1 MATATLI
8 RTASPAGRRPLGVQ
22 GQQVIDSHRQID
34 AVLRARLGADHA
46 DLFARPERKG
56 DGGFDW
62 YAAWPGAVR
71 PLSDLPPEERAPHE
85 ADIARKL
92 ADIRVLAAEQ
102 AARGGSGAT
111 LAEMLERA
119 TQLADTSDA
128 YLVEGRPVLT
138 FWGFAPEDPAH
149 APASF
154 TPIGAV
160 AKPVLPPEPVAPAL
174 AAPAAGWGGWW
185 RWLLL
190 LLLLGVLLLLALRA
204 CEPVPPVVVE
214 RPGERPVEAE
224 PADLAGMEERLAE
237 LRAQREEQL
246 KACIVPPIPRGEI
259 PAIPTEPPAITEPPP
274 AMPPPA
280 TPPQQTPA
288 LPDLPALPEIAQVP
302 ATPPPTRQ
310 QPAQNACV
318 PNRQPY
324 EAPEVVLVVDASGSM
339 RDSIPG
345 AANRMQAAQ
354 RSIGQLVGGLPQDVD
369 VGLVEFT
376 DCTRID
382 RDRFYGAN
390 ERGQLMSRVN
400 GLSPQRGTPLARS
413 VERAGSVISSQ
424 VDGVVVVVTDGADSC
439 GGDPCA
445 AARAVARSKP
455 KVKINVI
462 DISGSA
468 GNPTAQCMAQATG
481 GRVFQPNSA
490 ADMQVMVQQAS
501 EQPDIRACR

>member
-1 MATATLI
+1 MAAATLI
-8 RTASPAGRRPLGVQ
+8 RTAPPAGRRPLGVQ

-46 DLFARPERKG
+46 DLFARPERKT

-62 YAAWPGAVR
+62 YAAWSGAVR
-71 PLSDLPPEERAPHE
+71 PLSDLPPEQRAPHE

-92 ADIRVLAAEQ
+92 ADIRALAAEQ

-111 LAEMLERA
+111 LSEMLERA
-119 TQLADTSDA
+119 TQLADTADA
-128 YLVEGRPVLT
+128 YLVDGRPVLT

-154 TPIGAV
+154 TPVGAV
-160 AKPVLPPEPVAPAL
+160 ARPAEAAAPVAAAL

-190 LLLLGVLLLLALRA
+190 LLLLALLLLLGLKA
-204 CEPVPPVVVE
+204 CEPLPPVIVE
-214 RPGERPVEAE
+214 RQIEEE
-224 PADLAGMEERLAE
+224 PADLAGLEERLAA
-237 LRAQREEQL
+237 LRARREEQL
-246 KACIVPPIPRGEI
+246 QACIAPPAPRGEI
-259 PAIPTEPPAITEPPP
+259 PAIPPEPPALPPSIE
-274 AMPPPA
+274 PPA
-280 TPPQQTPA
+280 TPSGQIPA
-288 LPDLPALPEIAQVP
+288 LPSLPDLPEIAQAPTVP
-302 ATPPPTRQ
+302 QPTRQ
-310 QPAQNACV
+310 PPARNSCV

-339 RDSIPG
+339 RDGIPG

-354 RSIGQLVGGLPQDVD
+354 RSIGELVAGLPQDVD

-376 DCTRID
+376 DCARIE
-382 RDRFYGAN
+382 RDRFYSAN
-390 ERGQLMSRVN
+390 ERAQLMGRVN
-400 GLSPQRGTPLARS
+400 GLTPERGTPLARS

-455 KVKINVI
+455 NVKINVI
-462 DISGSA
+462 DISGAA

-490 ADMQVMVQQAS
+490 ADMETMIQQAS
-501 EQPDIRACR
+501 EQQDIRACR

>member
-34 AVLRARLGADHA
+34 AVLRSRLGAGHA
-46 DLFARPERKG
+46 DLFARPERKT

-62 YAAWPGAVR
+62 YAAWSGTVQ
-71 PLSDLPPEERAPHE
+71 PLSDLPPEQRAPHE
-85 ADIARKL
+85 ADIAQKL
-92 ADIRVLAAEQ
+92 ADIRTLAAEQ
-102 AARGGSGAT
+102 ASRGGSGAT
-111 LAEMLERA
+111 LSEMLERA

-138 FWGFAPEDPAH
+138 FWGFVPEDPAH

-160 AKPVLPPEPVAPAL
+160 AKAEVAAPVAAAL

-190 LLLLGVLLLLALRA
+190 LLLLILLLLLALKA
-204 CEPVPPVVVE
+204 CEPVPPVIV
-214 RPGERPVEAE
+214 ERPVEEE
-224 PADLAGMEERLAE
+224 PADLAGMEERLAA
-237 LRAQREEQL
+237 LRAEREEQL
-246 KACIVPPIPRGEI
+246 KSCLVPPIPRSEI
-259 PAIPTEPPAITEPPP
+259 PAIPTEPPAVT
-274 AMPPPA
+274 PPPA

-288 LPDLPALPEIAQVP
+288 LPDLPSLPEIAQVP
-302 ATPPPTRQ
+302 ATPAPTRQ
-310 QPAQNACV
+310 PPAQNSCV

-354 RSIGQLVGGLPQDVD
+354 RSIGQLVAGLPQDVD

-376 DCTRID
+376 DCSRIE
-382 RDRFYGAN
+382 RDRFYSAN
-390 ERGQLMSRVN
+390 ERTQLMGRVN
-400 GLSPQRGTPLARS
+400 SLTPDRGTPLARS

-445 AARAVARSKP
+445 AARAMASSKP
-455 KVKINVI
+455 NVKINVI

-468 GNPTAQCMAQATG
+468 SNPTAQCMAQATG

-490 ADMQVMVQQAS
+490 ADMQIMVQQAS
-501 EQPDIRACR
+501 EQPDIRSCR

>member
-1 MATATLI
+1 M
-8 RTASPAGRRPLGVQ
+8 
-22 GQQVIDSHRQID
+22 IDSHRQID
-34 AVLRARLGADHA
+34 AVLRTRLGAGHA
-46 DLFARPERKG
+46 DLFARPERKT

-62 YAAWPGAVR
+62 YAAWSGTVQ
-71 PLSDLPPEERAPHE
+71 PLSELSPEQRAPHE
-85 ADIARKL
+85 ADIAQKL
-92 ADIRVLAAEQ
+92 VDIRALAAEQ
-102 AARGGSGAT
+102 ASRGGSGAT
-111 LAEMLERA
+111 LSEMLERA

-160 AKPVLPPEPVAPAL
+160 AKPVAAAAPAATAL
-174 AAPAAGWGGWW
+174 AVPAAGWGGWW

-190 LLLLGVLLLLALRA
+190 LLLLIVLLLLALKA
-204 CEPVPPVVVE
+204 CEPVLPVIVE
-214 RPGERPVEAE
+214 RTVEEE
-224 PADLAGMEERLAE
+224 PADLAGMEERLAA
-237 LRAQREEQL
+237 LRAEREEQL
-246 KACIVPPIPRGEI
+246 KSCIVPPIPRSEI
-259 PAIPTEPPAITEPPP
+259 PAIPTEPPAATEPPP
-274 AMPPPA
+274 PVTPPPA
-280 TPPQQTPA
+280 APPQQTPA

-302 ATPPPTRQ
+302 ATPAPTRPS
-310 QPAQNACV
+310 PAQNSCV

-354 RSIGQLVGGLPQDVD
+354 RSIGQLVAGLPQDVD

-376 DCTRID
+376 DCSRIE
-382 RDRFYGAN
+382 RDRFYSAN
-390 ERGQLMSRVN
+390 ERTQLMGRVN
-400 GLSPQRGTPLARS
+400 SLTPDRGTPLARS

-445 AARAVARSKP
+445 AARAVARSRP
-455 KVKINVI
+455 NVKINVI

-468 GNPTAQCMAQATG
+468 ANPTAQCMANATG
-481 GRVFQPNSA
+481 GRVFHPNSA

-501 EQPDIRACR
+501 EQQDIRVCQ